1 MKILFIAG
9 TGRSGPTLL
18 NAFLGKSPSIL
29 ALRELVS
36 SRNLLEKRLKN
47 EICTCE
53 SNGKDCLFWHQFFEF
68 SNENVNLGKKRR
80 ISGTEN
86 Y

>member
-9 TGRSGPTLL
+9 TGSSGPTLL